1 MLKAIPGVI
10 DISDGLPPPGVDWA
24 LNVDRSKAAQYGV
37 SPALRRHGGSARHQ
51 RAEALGIPPG
61 RRR

>member
-10 DISDGLPPPGVDWA
+10 DITDGLPPPGVDWA
-24 LNVDRSKAAQYGV
+24 LKVDRAKAAQYGV
-37 SPALRRHGGSARHQ
+37 SPLAVGTAVQLVTNGLKLSR
-51 RAEALGIPPG
+51 IPPG